1 MSIPSCVTELH
12 CIMPIVN
19 IPSVMVHG
27 ILSYELAEQLLHH
40 SVAMPE
46 IQEKRDKKNVPNGLM
61 LHQYA
66 NLYFHARNPM
76 LYKRAVEA
84 EPLCVLQVSHMVI
97 SLPNVVL
104 TDQNAASKYV
114 RFLGASQI
122 NQINFEMVYA
132 EDWRHPNDQI
142 AFWRHSSTKCAEVL
156 IPHKV
161 EQQYIQGVYV
171 VSEKIKDKV
180 LEMGF
185 NKAVSINPHLF
196 FK

>member
-1 MSIPSCVTELH
+1 
-12 CIMPIVN
+12 MPIVN
-19 IPSVMVHG
+19 IPSVMNHG
-27 ILSYELAEQLLHH
+27 ILSYEQAEQLPHR
-40 SVAMPE
+40 SVAMSE
-46 IQEKRDKKNVPNGLM
+46 IQEKRDKKKVPNGLM

-76 LYKRAVEA
+76 LYKRAIEA
-84 EPLCVLQVSHMVI
+84 ESLCVLQVSHMVI

-114 RFLGASQI
+114 RFLGANQI

-161 EQQYIQGVYV
+161 EQQFIQGAYV
-171 VSEKIKDKV
+171 VNNKANNEL
-180 LEMGF
+180 LEMEF
-185 NKAVSINPHLF
+185 NKAVSISPHLF